1 MNVGYESEAKYG
13 RWQTAMLGGVVLLAV
28 LLLINL
34 SLLFFV
40 YAEASSA
47 STSEELIGVQKE
59 LKGILKSVT
68 YYRAQYEQQKV
79 QLYEL
84 NNRLTE
90 NEIEMKSRLIT
101 LEKAHA
107 ED

>member
-1 MNVGYESEAKYG
+1 MNAGYESEAKYG

-40 YAEASSA
+40 YAEASSTV
-47 STSEELIGVQKE
+47 TSEELQKE
-59 LKGILKSVT
+59 LRGLSKSIT
-68 YYRAQYEQQKV
+68 YYRTQYEQQKV

-84 NNRLTE
+84 NNRLTD

-107 ED
+107 KD